1 MTAKQTWNNVS
12 FLQEVNKG
20 FALVI
25 LLIEGVMEEDDSGN
39 GLASLRRRCEENLS
53 IESTIFFRVFNANL

>member
-1 MTAKQTWNNVS
+1 MTAKQTWNYVS

-25 LLIEGVMEEDDSGN
+25 LLIEGVVKEDD
-39 GLASLRRRCEENLS
+39 
-53 IESTIFFRVFNANL
+53 T